1 MSKPIEPKFPKR
13 GFNAHFGRDIV
24 APDGW
29 YLLPAGTDL
38 VDRDRSWT
46 LGGWGQ
52 PELFPHSVVVPDR
65 YAWTYA
71 RKLPDGQV
79 NDDLPGQGAPEAE
92 PLPQVDPRTQALAE
106 EQRRVAQL
114 RDALRAV
121 YENCRQN
128 RNKGIG
134 AGPLAMARTALTA
147 AGVDLKALL
156 QWEGTPEAQPQF
168 APIDPRTRARAR
180 AALERNTADAELRC
194 KLFNVTQMNALI
206 REFVPILIEHRP
218 LRPVDAVRQ
227 AAEMARVAME
237 KAAAF
242 AAEPAAPPTPE
253 PTTAVDD
260 EHLDPAT
267 ALKLY
272 RSTVRENGHTHPDA
286 PVLRMTHDGKVT
298 TFGAIEAPAG
308 CYLLPAGEKLRCDD
322 RSYARGEWCDV
333 ADLDV
338 THVEDV
344 YQFTFARKLPPA
356 ERFDG
361 SFP

>member
-38 VDRDRSWT
+38 VDRDRLWT

-134 AGPLAMARTALTA
+134 AGPLAKARTALAA
-147 AGVDLKALL
+147 AGVDLKAPL
-156 QWEGTPEAQPQF
+156 QWEGTPEAEPQF
-168 APIDPRTRARAR
+168 APSDPRT
-180 AALERNTADAELRC
+180 LR
-194 KLFNVTQMNALI
+194 
-206 REFVPILIEHRP
+206 
-218 LRPVDAVRQ
+218 
-227 AAEMARVAME
+227 
-237 KAAAF
+237 
-242 AAEPAAPPTPE
+242 EPSE
-253 PTTAVDD
+253 
-260 EHLDPAT
+260 
-267 ALKLY
+267 
-272 RSTVRENGHTHPDA
+272 
-286 PVLRMTHDGKVT
+286 
-298 TFGAIEAPAG
+298 
-308 CYLLPAGEKLRCDD
+308 GEKLLDEIKAAIGQSRSADD
-322 RSYARGEWCDV
+322 WEARIQAELARAKRKFPNWPTDPVHAAAIVSEEAGELTRAVNEACYEPHKTDPARPLDAVITEAIQLGAMVRRFLESAGHYVV
-333 ADLDV
+333 APGPQHD
-338 THVEDV
+338 
-344 YQFTFARKLPPA
+344 Q
-356 ERFDG
+356 
-361 SFP
+361 SN